1 MDLGL
6 QGAKVF
12 VAASRSG
19 LGAAT
24 ARRFSLEGAIVAING
39 RDSQTVSQ
47 TAQSIQQETGNRAIA
62 IVGDVSKREDAYRI
76 VEQAASELGGL
87 DILVTNSG
95 GPPAGIFADL
105 NMEDWDAAYHL
116 LLGSTIQMIKTGLPY
131 LQRSEKAA
139 ILTITSVTVKQ
150 PVGNLLL
157 SNVMR
162 AGIASLV
169 KSLAN
174 ELGPQ
179 GIRVNS
185 ILPGWT
191 ATDRVEHL
199 LQARAKVNN
208 TTPEEER
215 DERIANIPLR
225 RIGSPEE
232 FGNVAAFLCSP
243 ASGFIHGAMIPIEG
257 GEIKSTM

>member
-24 ARRFSLEGAIVAING
+24 ARRFSLEGAIVAVNG
-39 RDSQTVSQ
+39 RNAATVSQ
-47 TAQSIQQETGNRAIA
+47 TADAIQQESGHRVVPIPGDVGNR
-62 IVGDVSKREDAYRI
+62 DDARSV
-76 VEQAASELGGL
+76 VEQAAAALGGL

-95 GPPAGIFADL
+95 GPRAGIFTELEMD
-105 NMEDWDAAYHL
+105 DWDFGYNL
-116 LLGSTIQMIKTGLPY
+116 LLGSTIQMIKTSLPY
-131 LQRSEKAA
+131 LQQSDCAA
-139 ILTITSVTVKQ
+139 ILTVTSVTVKQ
-150 PVGNLLL
+150 PVSNLLL

-169 KSLAN
+169 KSLAD

-199 LQARAKVNN
+199 LQNRAEANN

-215 DERIANIPLR
+215 TKRIANIPLR
-225 RIGSPEE
+225 RIGTPEE

-243 ASGFIHGAMIPIEG
+243 AAGFIHGALIPVEG
-257 GEIKSTM
+257 GEIRSTM

>member
-24 ARRFSLEGAIVAING
+24 ARRFSLEGAFVAVNGRNADTVSETADAIQRESSNHVVAIP
-39 RDSQTVSQ
+39 
-47 TAQSIQQETGNRAIA
+47 
-62 IVGDVSKREDAYRI
+62 GDVSLRDDARQM
-76 VEQAASELGGL
+76 VEQAAAELGGL

-95 GPPAGIFADL
+95 GPRAGIFTDL
-105 NMEDWDAAYHL
+105 TMDDWDSAYHL
-116 LLGSTIQMIKTGLPY
+116 LLGSTIQMIMTGLPY
-131 LQRSEKAA
+131 LQHSDRAA
-139 ILTITSVTVKQ
+139 ILTVTSITVKQ

-162 AGIASLV
+162 TGIASLV

-179 GIRVNS
+179 GIRINS

-199 LQARAKVNN
+199 LQARAQANN
-208 TTPEEER
+208 TTPQEER
-215 DERIANIPLR
+215 AARIDNIPVR
-225 RIGSPEE
+225 RIGTPEE

-243 ASGFIHGAMIPIEG
+243 AAGFIHGALIPVEG
-257 GEIKSTM
+257 GEIRSTF